1 LDFFDE
7 AELVKFVPTGCNMPS
22 CNYYHRINDYVAAAD
37 TFSKET
43 GGSLHLENVNDKPLN
58 SYFFK

>member
-1 LDFFDE
+1 
-7 AELVKFVPTGCNMPS
+7 MPS

-43 GGSLHLENVNDKPLN
+43 GGSLHLENVNDKLVN
-58 SYFFK
+58 SYF